1 MHVLRQFSGH
11 FHHKSVPNVGIPF
24 ENKIVFQ
31 ITTWKRARRRS
42 SVLPCLN
49 GTWNGIQS
57 CPRKVCGLPA
67 AHISL
72 TQSHGGIPLNQ
83 VLYAI
88 FVDMQSLPGALY
100 PEHQCRHREP
110 QPEVEDHAQK
120 PQRNIEHAAHETAGR
135 IHCTALLMYCLFINK
150 KLVLG
155 NSLLFCN

>member
-1 MHVLRQFSGH
+1 MKYLKVYEGNLVSKEIRI
-11 FHHKSVPNVGIPF
+11 GI
-24 ENKIVFQ
+24 VV
-31 ITTWKRARRRS
+31 ARF
-42 SVLPCLN
+42 
-49 GTWNGIQS
+49 
-57 CPRKVCGLPA
+57 
-67 AHISL
+67 
-72 TQSHGGIPLNQ
+72 NQ